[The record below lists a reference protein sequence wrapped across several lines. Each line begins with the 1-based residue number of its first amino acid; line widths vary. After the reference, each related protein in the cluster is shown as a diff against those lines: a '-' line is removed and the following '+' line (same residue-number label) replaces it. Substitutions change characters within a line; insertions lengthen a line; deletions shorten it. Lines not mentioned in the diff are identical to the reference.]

1 MEQFSSCIFIYWKL
15 LNTFWYLRLLWLKNL
30 ACLQGIEWSLYR
42 RMLQCTRTQR
52 PSAPFN
58 KSNLYSSWAVF
69 FSKWMKKQ
77 FSWKIWKQNHEVIDV
92 HLAPVTEA
100 NIWPIRIFAPL
111 PHNFRAR
118 TFSPYRNHE
127 EGSAGNL
134 LWDQN
139 LLVTMTRVATHI
151 QT

>member
-1 MEQFSSCIFIYWKL
+1 MEKCNSR
-15 LNTFWYLRLLWLKNL
+15 TFFNYQWWLKNL
-30 ACLQGIEWSLYR
+30 ACLQGIGWSLYR
-42 RMLQCTRTQR
+42 CMLQCTRTER
-52 PSAPFN
+52 PSTPLN
-58 KSNLYSSWAVF
+58 KSNLYSSWTVF

-111 PHNFRAR
+111 PHNFRAP
-118 TFSPYRNHE
+118 TYSPYRNHE

-134 LWDQN
+134 LRDQN
-139 LLVTMTRVATHI
+139 FPRTTIRTPCNITLNSSRLI
-151 QT
+151 SSYY